1 MYRTVVHMV
10 SALVRRRRPLGRA
23 LSCAAAGVVAIATA
37 VAAFLLLVDGWTAVE
52 AWVVGGLAGL
62 LGSAEVTRSGHQLL
76 VRGDAGTFVLT
87 VGAWCSSLAPVLGV
101 VSVAVFA
108 PGSWQRRWRAALAA
122 TLLLV
127 AGNVVRVAAVVMVG
141 ADLDAARLEPF
152 HDGPATAFTVVLV
165 LAAAAVLAWSTLP
178 PRAPA
183 QPLRARR

>member
-1 MYRTVVHMV
+1 MV

-101 VSVAVFA
+101 VSVAVFVF
-108 PGSWQRRWRAALAA
+108 GLW
-122 TLLLV
+122 
-127 AGNVVRVAAVVMVG
+127 
-141 ADLDAARLEPF
+141 
-152 HDGPATAFTVVLV
+152 
-165 LAAAAVLAWSTLP
+165 
-178 PRAPA
+178 
-183 QPLRARR
+183 